1 MGKPSNSHSR
11 STPQYPSIIYLR
23 SSSSTLNSMFHPTTG
38 LIATLVALPAILA
51 QGTNNTASTAANT
64 SAAPASNNLTT
75 SPTDSTAASSAAFTP
90 TNFTPATVSG
100 TTCGSAQQNL
110 NQCITKVGKDISS
123 CTDNTCLCQTYAN
136 IAACYNGCAELVD
149 QGKQYQA
156 QSAQYCTVAGVKPNT
171 TATVTPTPSSS
182 QAPTNSPTSN
192 SAPVRSN
199 TNTTSNAGTFSAAK
213 DSAAVSDAQMP
224 VYALFAALA
233 SGAVALSL

>member
-1 MGKPSNSHSR
+1 
-11 STPQYPSIIYLR
+11 
-23 SSSSTLNSMFHPTTG
+23 MFHPTTA
-38 LIATLVALPAILA
+38 LIATIVVLPAILA

-64 SAAPASNNLTT
+64 TALPASGNSIT
-75 SPTDSTAASSAAFTP
+75 SPTDSTAASSVAFTP

-100 TTCGSAQQNL
+100 TTCGAAQQNL

-136 IAACYNGCAELVD
+136 IAACYNGCPELVD

-182 QAPTNSPTSN
+182 PVSTTSTTPNSV
-192 SAPVRSN
+192 PVRPN
-199 TNTTSNAGTFSAAK
+199 TNTTNNAGTFSAAK
-213 DSAAVSDAQMP
+213 GSAAVSDAR
-224 VYALFAALA
+224 VSAFALFAVLA
-233 SGAVALSL
+233 SGAFALAL

>member
-1 MGKPSNSHSR
+1 
-11 STPQYPSIIYLR
+11 
-23 SSSSTLNSMFHPTTG
+23 MFHPTTA

-51 QGTNNTASTAANT
+51 QATNNTTSTAANT
-64 SAAPASNNLTT
+64 SAAPASNSSTAT
-75 SPTDSTAASSAAFTP
+75 PSPTDSTAASSAAFTP

-149 QGKQYQA
+149 QGKQFQA

-171 TATVTPTPSSS
+171 TTTATPAPTSS
-182 QAPTNSPTSN
+182 QAPTTSTTSN
-192 SAPVRSN
+192 SSPVRSN

-213 DSAAVSDAQMP
+213 GSAAVSDAH
-224 VYALFAALA
+224 VSLSALFAALA